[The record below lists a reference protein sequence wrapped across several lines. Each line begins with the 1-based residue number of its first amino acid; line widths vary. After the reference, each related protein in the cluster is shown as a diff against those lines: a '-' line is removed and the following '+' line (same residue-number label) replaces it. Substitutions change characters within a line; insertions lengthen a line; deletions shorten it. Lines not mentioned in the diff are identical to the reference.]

1 MLCQVHHTF
10 QPIQSDLWRCIHT
23 GECQVWMFFR
33 SLISRKSEFFFW
45 ASRNPL
51 PRWTGSSNENL
62 WSGISYEITSWKKKE
77 EAASVWSTIRDEFA
91 RIKGRKRRQGSPWIK
106 AAGTI
111 GHKDGSTATWSL
123 GFHGPGSFDDKIG
136 IRDVDFILSQ
146 VLRMNMCEV
155 PSFYGSRVSTT
166 TLGLW
171 IGSIAFGKSPTCQP
185 MTSLSEFIAKQV
197 LCQPSLCS
205 R

>member
-1 MLCQVHHTF
+1 M
-10 QPIQSDLWRCIHT
+10 
-23 GECQVWMFFR
+23 
-33 SLISRKSEFFFW
+33 
-45 ASRNPL
+45 ASRSGL
-51 PRWTGSSNENL
+51 PRWTGSSNEYL
-62 WSGISYEITSWKKKE
+62 WSGISYEIASRRTE
-77 EAASVWSTIRDEFA
+77 EVSVWNTTRNEFA

-146 VLRMNMCEV
+146 ALRMNMCEV
-155 PSFYGSRVSTT
+155 SFFYGSRARTT

-171 IGSIAFGKSPTCQP
+171 IGSIAFGTSPTCQP
-185 MTSLSEFIAKQV
+185 MINLSEFIAKQG